1 MTLTPYKGVCMHCG
15 HNHDIPLIDPMASSM
30 DKLLL
35 ESKDKR
41 IAELELQ
48 HLEDL
53 VEAYELI
60 AEWGAYASP
69 YFQEKYDWKGDM
81 NRFLSKADA
90 IRKEIEK

>member
-1 MTLTPYKGVCMHCG
+1 MSKEAKWQEVYKVQTAA
-15 HNHDIPLIDPMASSM
+15 IA
-30 DKLLL
+30 
-35 ESKDKR
+35 ERDKR

-90 IRKEIEK
+90 IRKEIDNE